1 MLSERALLKELC
13 NITQSEW
20 IHIGIKEHWSWMF
33 LEVWLMAWKEVFW
46 NHIVDLNCQLD
57 WIWNHLGDTTLG
69 MSVRVFSEKFSWG
82 GKIWMWVLPF
92 YGLGSWTDCKGK
104 KNQKGCWAPGP
115 HLCLQ
120 TMGELWLTAW
130 SSWITSSC
138 PWWTTLSG
146 HNSEKSNWIN
156 LVSNFEINVSES
168 IGNNL
173 IAANSLE
180 ALEMYQL

>member
-1 MLSERALLKELC
+1 
-13 NITQSEW
+13 
-20 IHIGIKEHWSWMF
+20 MF

-130 SSWITSSC
+130 SSWITSSFRGVGGS
-138 PWWTTLSG
+138 LYRIFSG
-146 HNSEKSNWIN
+146 HQHHLWTLVCDGFHHYLILLSPQTAQGPPRVLHKGPWMTGDFNSVHWAFGKPLS
-156 LVSNFEINVSES
+156 
-168 IGNNL
+168 
-173 IAANSLE
+173 
-180 ALEMYQL
+180 